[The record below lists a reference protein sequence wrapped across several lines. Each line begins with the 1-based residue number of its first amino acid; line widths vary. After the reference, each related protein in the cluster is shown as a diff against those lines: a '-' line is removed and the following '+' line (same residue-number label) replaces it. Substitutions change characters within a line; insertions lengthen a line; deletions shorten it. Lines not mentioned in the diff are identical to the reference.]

1 MKKLKFDPLNIVI
14 CGIGGQGNVLASEIV
29 ASTMNDLGYRVAV
42 GEAYGASQRGGSVM
56 SHVRVSETEDLGV
69 LIPSGEA
76 HIIIGFEPLET
87 LRMARQYA
95 GANTMVIYDPRPVYP
110 LGVLQ
115 GNQNYPPIEEIK
127 KELEALTAEA
137 HAVQAADI
145 AMEIGDTRAAN
156 VALLGAFSRLEG
168 SPLNTEELA
177 AILAQRFQGRA
188 LEINQKAFARGCEA
202 IDGEGGGA
210 DE

>member
-1 MKKLKFDPLNIVI
+1 MKELRFDPLNIIV

-42 GEAYGASQRGGSVM
+42 GETYGASQRGGSVM
-56 SHVRVSETEDLGV
+56 SHVRVSKEEDLGV

-95 GANTMVIYDPRPVYP
+95 GPNTMIVYDPRPIYP

-115 GNQNYPPIEEIK
+115 GNQTYPTVEEISS
-127 KELEALTAEA
+127 EINSITSEA
-137 HAVQAADI
+137 HAINAADI
-145 AMEIGDTRAAN
+145 ALEIGDTKAAN
-156 VALLGAFSRLEG
+156 VVLLGAFSRLPG
-168 SPLNTEELA
+168 APLNTEELSV
-177 AILAQRFQGRA
+177 ILTQRFQGKI
-188 LEINQKAFARGCEA
+188 LEMNQKAFAEGCA
-202 IDGEGGGA
+202 AMDAKGGTV
-210 DE
+210 

>member
-1 MKKLKFDPLNIVI
+1 MKELRFDPLNIIV

-42 GEAYGASQRGGSVM
+42 GETYGASQRGGSVM
-56 SHVRVSETEDLGV
+56 SHVRVSKEEDLGV

-95 GANTMVIYDPRPVYP
+95 GPNTMIVYDPRPIYP

-115 GNQNYPPIEEIK
+115 GNQTYPTVEEITT
-127 KELEALTAEA
+127 EINSITSEA
-137 HAVQAADI
+137 HAINAADI
-145 AMEIGDTRAAN
+145 ALEIGDTKAAN
-156 VALLGAFSRLEG
+156 VVLLGAFSRLPG
-168 SPLNTEELA
+168 APLNTEELSV
-177 AILAQRFQGRA
+177 ILTQRFQGKI
-188 LEINQKAFARGCEA
+188 LEMNQKAFAEGCA
-202 IDGEGGGA
+202 AMDAKGGTV
-210 DE
+210 

>member
-1 MKKLKFDPLNIVI
+1 MKELRYDPLNIIV

-42 GEAYGASQRGGSVM
+42 GETYGASQRGGSVM
-56 SHVRVSETEDLGV
+56 SHVRVSATDDLGV

-95 GANTMVIYDPRPVYP
+95 GPNTMIVYDPRPIYP

-115 GNQNYPPIEEIK
+115 GNQSYPTVDEI
-127 KELEALTAEA
+127 TAEINSITSEA
-137 HAVQAADI
+137 HAINAADI
-145 AMEIGDTRAAN
+145 ALEIGDTKAAN
-156 VALLGAFSRLEG
+156 VVLLGAFSRLPG
-168 SPLNTEELA
+168 APLNTEELSV
-177 AILAQRFQGRA
+177 ILTQRFKGKV
-188 LEINQKAFARGCEA
+188 LEMNQKAFAKGCEA
-202 IDGEGGGA
+202 MDAKGGLV
-210 DE
+210 

>member
-1 MKKLKFDPLNIVI
+1 MKELRYDPLNIIV

-42 GEAYGASQRGGSVM
+42 GETYGASQRGGSVM
-56 SHVRVSETEDLGV
+56 SHVRVSKEDDLGV

-95 GANTMVIYDPRPVYP
+95 GPNTMIVYDPRPIYP

-115 GNQNYPPIEEIK
+115 GNQSYPSVDEINA
-127 KELEALTAEA
+127 EINAITSEA
-137 HAVQAADI
+137 HAICAADI
-145 AMEIGDTRAAN
+145 ALEIGDTKAAN
-156 VALLGAFSRLEG
+156 VVLLGAFSRLPG
-168 SPLNTEELA
+168 APLNTKELS
-177 AILAQRFQGRA
+177 AILSQRFSGKV
-188 LEINQKAFARGCEA
+188 LEMNQKAFAKGCA
-202 IDGEGGGA
+202 AMDAKGGTV
-210 DE
+210 

>member
-1 MKKLKFDPLNIVI
+1 
-14 CGIGGQGNVLASEIV
+14 
-29 ASTMNDLGYRVAV
+29 
-42 GEAYGASQRGGSVM
+42 M
-56 SHVRVSETEDLGV
+56 SHVRVSESEDLGV

-95 GANTMVIYDPRPVYP
+95 GPNTMVIYDPRPIYP

-115 GNQNYPPIEEIK
+115 GNQTYPSIEDIT

-137 HAVQAADI
+137 HAVRAADI

-156 VALLGAFSRLEG
+156 VALLGAFSRLPG

-177 AILAQRFQGRA
+177 AILTQRFQGRA
-188 LEINQKAFARGCEA
+188 LEINQKAFAKGCEA
-202 IDGEGGGA
+202 IDGEGGSA

>member
-1 MKKLKFDPLNIVI
+1 MKELRYDPLNIIV

-42 GEAYGASQRGGSVM
+42 GETYGASQRGGSVM
-56 SHVRVSETEDLGV
+56 SHVRVSKEDDLGV

-95 GANTMVIYDPRPVYP
+95 GPNTMIVYDPRPIYP

-115 GNQNYPPIEEIK
+115 GNQSYPTVEEITT
-127 KELEALTAEA
+127 EINSITSEA
-137 HAVQAADI
+137 HAINAADI
-145 AMEIGDTRAAN
+145 ALEIGDTKAAN
-156 VALLGAFSRLEG
+156 VVLLGAFSRLPG
-168 SPLNTEELA
+168 APLNTEELSV
-177 AILAQRFQGRA
+177 ILTQRFQGKI
-188 LEINQKAFARGCEA
+188 LEMNQKAFAEGCA
-202 IDGEGGGA
+202 AMDAKGGNV
-210 DE
+210 